1 MANRAFLYFSVFV
14 LSLISFAS
22 SASEPIP
29 ATQSTV
35 PAQAGP
41 RVQHNS
47 TWYPTADAACHAY
60 VYYYPSYSVLLG
72 QDSLGRNQYK
82 CRRVSDNF
90 EYPIILLSELVCSV
104 GTLSGTICSGVL
116 TCPTGYTLN
125 GAMCYPDAPCPM
137 YGTPDGNTA
146 PLDKPASCNCPA
158 GHEWVPMNGCR
169 KKCTSPY
176 GIGEVVNAGWPFVF
190 PKDQLQACSN
200 GCVVQQGGGESFVYD
215 DGSVSSPATNTGWA
229 CQTSNETPPGNAP
242 ELPQKPK
249 EPPCGASEGVLTSS
263 SGKVACIPEGTPS
276 PRKPDVK
283 VREKTET
290 YPDNSK
296 KTTTETK
303 TTDPKTN
310 ASHTHT
316 TTTSTGGMAGP
327 AGTTEGKESETGDG
341 NGGDGDCEGEDCGE
355 GEYQPGEFPE
365 TEGLYTKK
373 YEDGIQGVLD
383 ARYAE
388 VQNSQLFS
396 LVGKLIPT
404 NVPNAGTCTPFSLSM
419 NLGAGMN
426 YGGGTIEFPCYVWT
440 FIRVVMLI
448 SALLLARRLIFGG

>member
-1 MANRAFLYFSVFV
+1 
-14 LSLISFAS
+14 
-22 SASEPIP
+22 
-29 ATQSTV
+29 
-35 PAQAGP
+35 
-41 RVQHNS
+41 
-47 TWYPTADAACHAY
+47 
-60 VYYYPSYSVLLG
+60 
-72 QDSLGRNQYK
+72 
-82 CRRVSDNF
+82 
-90 EYPIILLSELVCSV
+90 
-104 GTLSGTICSGVL
+104 
-116 TCPTGYTLN
+116 
-125 GAMCYPDAPCPM
+125 M
-137 YGTPDGNTA
+137 YGTPEGNTA
-146 PLDKPASCNCPA
+146 PSDKPANCNCPA

-176 GIGEVVNAGWPFVF
+176 GTGEVVNAGWPFVF
-190 PKDQLQACSN
+190 PKGQLEACSN

-341 NGGDGDCEGEDCGE
+341 NGGDGDGDCEGDDCGE
-355 GEYQPGEFPE
+355 GEYEPGEFPE